1 MALKLKKILSYLWPI
16 TRRYS
21 SKINGLLE
29 VTYID
34 GKKVLDSKNANYSYG
49 QLQKVLEFGVE
60 KIDLNGVKNI
70 LLLGMGGGSIVR
82 SLREKFKYTG
92 LIIAVEIDP
101 KVIEIAKEEFG
112 IVESPNQS
120 IVQEDAFIY
129 VKNSNEAFQLII
141 IDLFIDSEVP
151 TIFFEQEF
159 CRNVA
164 DRIDL
169 NGFLIFNLGMG
180 LKENSGIIRKV
191 MSYFGDEFDLNIHFQ
206 VHGLNELLIA
216 KKIS

>member
-164 DRIDL
+164 DCIDL

-191 MSYFGDEFDLNIHFQ
+191 MSYFGDEFELNIHFQ

>member
-164 DRIDL
+164 DCIDL

-180 LKENSGIIRKV
+180 LKENSGIIRKI
-191 MSYFGDEFDLNIHFQ
+191 MSYFGEEFELKIHFQ

>member
-1 MALKLKKILSYLWPI
+1 LALKLKKILSYLWPI

-60 KIDLNGVKNI
+60 KIDLNGIKNI

-112 IVESPNQS
+112 IVEYPNQS

-164 DRIDL
+164 DCIDL

-180 LKENSGIIRKV
+180 LKENSGIIRKI
-191 MSYFGDEFDLNIHFQ
+191 MSYFGEEFELNIHFQ